1 MGYEAEFNRGRAA
14 EEVGLNL
21 SSFGPFRPKARVNGS
36 GHRPGRTAR
45 GTGVHRRLHPCS
57 TYAGGRSETGPKV
70 RSAAPEGQLRTEAV
84 DRAQKREMV
93 SMLNGVFNGA
103 GVVVVAHYSGLN
115 VSQMSDLRSR
125 MKEAGASLKV
135 AKNRLV
141 KLALK
146 DTNAEHISDLFQGP
160 TVIAYSDDPVSA
172 PKVAA
177 EFAKGHEKF
186 VILGG
191 AMGETNLDAE
201 GVQSLAKLPSLDE
214 LRARIVGMINTPATR
229 IAGVVQAPAGQ
240 LARVFAAY
248 GAKDEAA

>member
-1 MGYEAEFNRGRAA
+1 M
-14 EEVGLNL
+14 
-21 SSFGPFRPKARVNGS
+21 
-36 GHRPGRTAR
+36 
-45 GTGVHRRLHPCS
+45 
-57 TYAGGRSETGPKV
+57 
-70 RSAAPEGQLRTEAV
+70 RTEAV

-93 SMLNGVFNGA
+93 SMLNGVFSDA

-160 TVIAYSDDPVSA
+160 TVIAFSDDPVSA

-177 EFAKGHEKF
+177 EFAKGHEQF

-191 AMGETNLDAE
+191 AMGETSLDAG
-201 GVQSLAKLPSLDE
+201 GVEALAKLPSLDE
-214 LRARIVGMINTPATR
+214 LRAKIVGMINTPATR

-240 LARVFAAY
+240 LARVLGAY
-248 GAKDEAA
+248 AAKDEAA